1 MAETPESNRE
11 NADPHGSGAPMT
23 APDVNAWFVREVLPL
38 EAGLIRFL
46 SRRWRN
52 SKDVEDLVQDVY
64 MRVYEA
70 ARKELPHPV
79 RPFVFT
85 VARNLLIN
93 RSRRE
98 HVVAIQSVA
107 DVDVLNVFDEEPGP
121 ERNVMAREEL
131 VRLQEA
137 LDRLPPRALDAVVL
151 RKIEG
156 LSRREIAARMGIA
169 EQTVNRH
176 LTDGM
181 YALAEHLYGS
191 SPDSGDKS

>member
-1 MAETPESNRE
+1 MAEIPEGNRE
-11 NADPHGSGAPMT
+11 NADPHGSGEGMT
-23 APDVNAWFVREVLPL
+23 ATEVNAWFVREVLPL

-52 SKDVEDLVQDVY
+52 KKDVEDLLQDVY
-64 MRVYEA
+64 MRVYESA
-70 ARKELPHPV
+70 QKEMPHPV

-107 DVDVLNVFDEEPGP
+107 DVDLLNVFDEEPGP

-137 LDRLPPRALDAVVL
+137 LDQLPPRARQAVVL

-156 LSRREIAARMGIA
+156 LSRREIAERMGIA

-181 YALAEHLYGS
+181 YALAELLWGK
-191 SPDSGDKS
+191 P

>member
-11 NADPHGSGAPMT
+11 NADPHGSGAGMT
-23 APDVNAWFVREVLPL
+23 ASDVNAWFVREVLPL

-52 SKDVEDLVQDVY
+52 KKDVEDLLQDVY
-64 MRVYEA
+64 MRVYETA
-70 ARKELPHPV
+70 QKEMPHPV

-107 DVDVLNVFDEEPGP
+107 DVDLLNVFDEEPGP

-137 LDRLPPRALDAVVL
+137 LDQLPLRARQAVVL

-156 LSRREIAARMGIA
+156 LSRREIAQRMGIA

-181 YALAEHLYGS
+181 YALAELLWGK
-191 SPDSGDKS
+191 P

>member
-11 NADPHGSGAPMT
+11 NADPHGSGAGMT
-23 APDVNAWFVREVLPL
+23 ASDVNAWFVREVLPL

-52 SKDVEDLVQDVY
+52 KKDVEDLLQDVY

-70 ARKELPHPV
+70 AQKEMPHPV

-107 DVDVLNVFDEEPGP
+107 DVDLLNVFDEEPGP

-137 LDRLPPRALDAVVL
+137 LDQLPPRARQAVVL
-151 RKIEG
+151 RKIVG
-156 LSRREIAARMGIA
+156 LSRREIAQRMGIA

-181 YALAEHLYGS
+181 YALAELLWGK
-191 SPDSGDKS
+191 P

>member
-1 MAETPESNRE
+1 MADIPESNRE
-11 NADPHGSGAPMT
+11 NADPPGSGAEMT
-23 APDVNAWFVREVLPL
+23 ASDVNAWFVREVLPL

-52 SKDVEDLVQDVY
+52 KKDVEDLLQDVY

-70 ARKELPHPV
+70 AQKEMPHPA

-107 DVDVLNVFDEEPGP
+107 DVDLLNVFDEEPGP

-131 VRLQEA
+131 GRLQEA
-137 LDRLPPRALDAVVL
+137 LDQLPPRARQAVIL

-156 LSRREIAARMGIA
+156 LSRREIAERMGIA

-181 YALAEHLYGS
+181 YALTEHLWGK
-191 SPDSGDKS
+191 P

>member
-11 NADPHGSGAPMT
+11 NADPHGSGAGMT
-23 APDVNAWFVREVLPL
+23 ASDVNAWFVREVLPL

-52 SKDVEDLVQDVY
+52 KKDVEDLLQDVY

-70 ARKELPHPV
+70 AQKEMPHPV

-107 DVDVLNVFDEEPGP
+107 DVDLLNVFDEEPGP

-137 LDRLPPRALDAVVL
+137 LDQLPPRARQAVIL

-156 LSRREIAARMGIA
+156 LSRREIAQRMGIA

-181 YALAEHLYGS
+181 YALVELLWGK
-191 SPDSGDKS
+191 P

>member
-11 NADPHGSGAPMT
+11 YADPCGSGANMT

-38 EAGLIRFL
+38 EADLVRFL

-52 SKDVEDLVQDVY
+52 KNDVEDLLQDVY
-64 MRVYEA
+64 VGVYEA
-70 ARKELPHPV
+70 AKKEMPHPV
-79 RPFVFT
+79 KPFVFT

-98 HVVAIQSVA
+98 HVVPIQSVA
-107 DVDVLNVFDEEPGP
+107 DIEALNISDNEPGP
-121 ERNVMAREEL
+121 ERNVIAREEL

-137 LDRLPPRALDAVVL
+137 LNRLPKRCREAVIL

-156 LSRREIAARMGIA
+156 LSRREIGERMGIT

-176 LTDGM
+176 LTNGM
-181 YALAEHLYGS
+181 YALAELLYGAPS
-191 SPDSGDKS
+191 DLGEMP

>member
-1 MAETPESNRE
+1 M
-11 NADPHGSGAPMT
+11 NAA
-23 APDVNAWFVREVLPL
+23 DVNAWFVREVLPL

-52 SKDVEDLVQDVY
+52 QKDVEDLLQDVY

-70 ARKELPHPV
+70 AQKELPHPA

-107 DVDVLNVFDEEPGP
+107 DVDLLNVFDEEPGP

-137 LDRLPPRALDAVVL
+137 LDQLPPRARQAVIL

-156 LSRREIAARMGIA
+156 LSRREIAERMGIT

-181 YALAEHLYGS
+181 YALTEHLWGK
-191 SPDSGDKS
+191 P

>member
-1 MAETPESNRE
+1 MADIPESNRE
-11 NADPHGSGAPMT
+11 NADPHGSGSSMNA
-23 APDVNAWFVREVLPL
+23 ADVNAWFVREVLPL

-52 SKDVEDLVQDVY
+52 QKDVEDLLQDVY

-70 ARKELPHPV
+70 AQKELPHPA

-107 DVDVLNVFDEEPGP
+107 DVDLLNVFDEEPGP

-137 LDRLPPRALDAVVL
+137 LDQLPPRARQAVIL

-156 LSRREIAARMGIA
+156 LSRREIAERMGIT

-181 YALAEHLYGS
+181 YALTEHLWGK
-191 SPDSGDKS
+191 P

>member
-11 NADPHGSGAPMT
+11 NADPHGSGAGMT
-23 APDVNAWFVREVLPL
+23 ASDVNAWFVREVLPL

-52 SKDVEDLVQDVY
+52 KKDVEDLLQDVY

-70 ARKELPHPV
+70 AQKEMPHPV

-107 DVDVLNVFDEEPGP
+107 DVDLLNVFDEEPGP

-137 LDRLPPRALDAVVL
+137 LDQLPPRARQAVVY

-156 LSRREIAARMGIA
+156 LSRREIASRMGIA

-181 YALAEHLYGS
+181 YALAELLWGK
-191 SPDSGDKS
+191 P

>member
-11 NADPHGSGAPMT
+11 NADPHGSGAGMT
-23 APDVNAWFVREVLPL
+23 ASDVNAWFVREVLPL

-52 SKDVEDLVQDVY
+52 KKDVEDLLQDVY

-70 ARKELPHPV
+70 AQKEMPHPV

-107 DVDVLNVFDEEPGP
+107 DVDLLNVFDEEPGP

-137 LDRLPPRALDAVVL
+137 LDQLPPRARQAVVL

-156 LSRREIAARMGIA
+156 LSRREIASRMGIA

-181 YALAEHLYGS
+181 YALAELLWGK
-191 SPDSGDKS
+191 P

>member
-1 MAETPESNRE
+1 M
-11 NADPHGSGAPMT
+11 NAA
-23 APDVNAWFVREVLPL
+23 DVNAWFVREVLPL

-52 SKDVEDLVQDVY
+52 QKDVEDLLQDVY

-70 ARKELPHPV
+70 AQKELPHPA

-107 DVDVLNVFDEEPGP
+107 DVDLLNVFDEEPGP

-137 LDRLPPRALDAVVL
+137 LDQLPPRAREAVIL

-156 LSRREIAARMGIA
+156 LSRREIAERMGIT

-181 YALAEHLYGS
+181 YALTEHLWGK
-191 SPDSGDKS
+191 P

>member
-11 NADPHGSGAPMT
+11 NADPHGSGAGMT
-23 APDVNAWFVREVLPL
+23 ASDVNAWFVREVLPL

-52 SKDVEDLVQDVY
+52 KKDVEDLLQDVY

-70 ARKELPHPV
+70 AQKEMPHPV

-107 DVDVLNVFDEEPGP
+107 DVDLLNVFDEEPGP

-137 LDRLPPRALDAVVL
+137 LDQLPLRARQAVVL

-156 LSRREIAARMGIA
+156 LSRREIAERMGIA

-181 YALAEHLYGS
+181 YALAELLWGK
-191 SPDSGDKS
+191 P